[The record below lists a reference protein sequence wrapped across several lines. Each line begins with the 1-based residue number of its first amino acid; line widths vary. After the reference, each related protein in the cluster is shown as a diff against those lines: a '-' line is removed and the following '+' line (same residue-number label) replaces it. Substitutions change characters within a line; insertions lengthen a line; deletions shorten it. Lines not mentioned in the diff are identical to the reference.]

1 MMNHYTLR
9 DIRASLPPEKNRADS
24 YWTRWVLRPLSIP
37 AAWLFLRLGISANS
51 VSYASGLIAILGGI
65 LMASDDFGWIAAGAA
80 VLNLFAILDCADGN
94 VARVTKTTGPW
105 GAWADALGG
114 YAASASVLLGSGIAA
129 QYLAPAEL
137 PGLEMLAIPLPEGG
151 WAAVGGLAAVAN
163 LFMRLAYQG
172 YKNVAGGGAASEIAG
187 EKRLS
192 ENLGVTGLLIP
203 AVFVGTLTGTLP
215 WVVLFYTAFYCAG
228 CAYSV
233 AKLVRKVERLAKA
246 GRNPEGCAE
255 EPVFKRLPR
264 RGSRG
269 TPRGSSGTCSRR

>member
-1 MMNHYTLR
+1 MVNQYTLR

-37 AAWLFLRLGISANS
+37 TAWILLRFGISANA

-65 LMASDDFGWIAAGAA
+65 LMALDDFVWIAAGAA
-80 VLNLFAILDCADGN
+80 VFNLFAILDCADGN
-94 VARVTKTTGPW
+94 IARVTKTTGPW

-114 YAASASVLLGSGIAA
+114 YAAYAAVLLCSGLAA
-129 QYLAPAEL
+129 QQLAPGEL
-137 PGLEMLAIPLPEGG
+137 PGFETFALPLPEGG
-151 WAAVGGLAAVAN
+151 WAAIGGLTAVAN

-203 AVFVGTLTGTLP
+203 AVFAGTMTGTLP
-215 WVVLFYTAFYCAG
+215 WVVLFYAVFYDAG
-228 CAYSV
+228 CVYSV
-233 AKLVRKVERLAKA
+233 VKLVRKVERLAKA
-246 GRNPEGCAE
+246 GRNPEG
-255 EPVFKRLPR
+255 
-264 RGSRG
+264 
-269 TPRGSSGTCSRR
+269 